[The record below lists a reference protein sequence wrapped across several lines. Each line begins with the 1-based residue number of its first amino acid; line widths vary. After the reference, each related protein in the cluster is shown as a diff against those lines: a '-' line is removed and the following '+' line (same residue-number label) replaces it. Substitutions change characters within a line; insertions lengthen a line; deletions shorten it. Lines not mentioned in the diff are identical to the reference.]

1 MAKTKR
7 RAFRLEQEKWEQ
19 LGYISDKLGSDRS
32 TEIRR
37 MVYKF
42 IADNKNLLEDDYED
56 IF

>member
-1 MAKTKR
+1 MTKTKR

-19 LGYISDKLGSDRS
+19 LGNIANKLGSDRS

-42 IADNKNLLEDDYED
+42 IADNKNLLEDD
-56 IF
+56 